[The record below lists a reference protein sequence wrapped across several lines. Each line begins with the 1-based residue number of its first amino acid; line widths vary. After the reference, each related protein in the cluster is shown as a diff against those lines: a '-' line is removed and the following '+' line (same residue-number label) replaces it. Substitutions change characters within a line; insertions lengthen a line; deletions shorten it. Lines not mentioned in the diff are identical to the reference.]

1 MGAGA
6 KAQIALPVITDA
18 DGRTEDAATTAAH
31 ATAAWSGTVAPLIRM
46 LPELFPAA
54 SLVAGVTAAGGC
66 RSGCASTTSRRSSS
80 TWSPATRTCWSSAR
94 PLGVHA
100 TLRAVVSAL
109 CAAYS
114 PDELRVYV
122 VDYRRTLLDAVPPE
136 HASVYLGPAL
146 PHLTPRG
153 RRRMK
158 PPVSPGH
165 TIW

>member
-1 MGAGA
+1 
-6 KAQIALPVITDA
+6 
-18 DGRTEDAATTAAH
+18 
-31 ATAAWSGTVAPLIRM
+31 
-46 LPELFPAA
+46 
-54 SLVAGVTAAGGC
+54 
-66 RSGCASTTSRRSSS
+66 
-80 TWSPATRTCWSSAR
+80 
-94 PLGVHA
+94 VHA